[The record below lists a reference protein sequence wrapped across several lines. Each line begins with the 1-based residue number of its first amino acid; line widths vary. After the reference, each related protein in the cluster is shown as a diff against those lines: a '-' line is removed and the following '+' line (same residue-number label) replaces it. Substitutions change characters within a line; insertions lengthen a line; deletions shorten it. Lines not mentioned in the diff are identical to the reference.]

1 MTIQRYIVIFYLFTI
16 SAFTPVKAEQVVIEP
31 VHYAYANY
39 LGSGIYKTS
48 GQNVTLVNLPFSYE
62 MGKEGQ
68 TTYSLRL
75 PVSFGFFDFAIEDI
89 PEFELPSEVGTF
101 TFTPGIEL
109 KYQFTDKLVL
119 ETYLDMGYA
128 KNLTTHKDVT
138 VYSSGLSALYHF
150 KIKKQFD
157 AIWANRIY
165 YAGYDGHNYDAEDA
179 YAALQMGIDVGL
191 PLRYKIL
198 GYKFQPR
205 VFSNAFWYFNPVDIT
220 EPPVNRAAAENDE
233 TKHIT
238 LTNSVELGFSLKFDK
253 GIGYSWASIDTLGL
267 SYRYSKDISA
277 FRLLFSFP
285 I

>member
-1 MTIQRYIVIFYLFTI
+1 MTIPRYIVIFYLLTC
-16 SAFTPVKAEQVVIEP
+16 SALNQVKAEGLVIEP

-62 MGKEGQ
+62 VGKQGQ

-89 PEFELPSEVGTF
+89 PELELPSEVGTF
-101 TFTPGIEL
+101 TFTPGIEF
-109 KYQFTDKLVL
+109 KYQVTQKLVL

-128 KNLTTHKDVT
+128 KNFTTKKDVT
-138 VYSSGLSALYHF
+138 VYSTGLSALYYF
-150 KIKKQFD
+150 KIQKEYD

-165 YAGYDGHNYDAEDA
+165 YAGYDGHSYAAKDA

-191 PLRYKIL
+191 PLRYQVL

-205 VFSNAFWYFNPVDIT
+205 FFSNAFWYFNPVDIT
-220 EPPVNRAAAENDE
+220 EPPVSRAAAEE
-233 TKHIT
+233 KKHIT
-238 LTNSVELGFSLKFDK
+238 LTNSVELGFTLKFDK
-253 GIGYSWASIDTLGL
+253 DIGYSWASIDTLGL